1 MIFSAFISIN
11 MLPLLSG
18 AAGFRFGSDLAV
30 EFEPEAIAENLSPNF
45 MAN

>member
-1 MIFSAFISIN
+1 MIRR
-11 MLPLLSG
+11 G
-18 AAGFRFGSDLAV
+18 ATHGITPGATVSVIARLAV